1 MNRVDDDWGNSV
13 AGLAPLAEGT
23 IDLLDRAVATLSEAL
38 GSPELP
44 LSDRASLALRV
55 LELTNK
61 VPLVQLPAP
70 AATQVAALQAR
81 SATVIRG
88 EQPANLPEAAPLT
101 HRLTPQVY
109 QIDQFLSP
117 EEHEAA
123 LQVALTRED
132 QFVGSKTTTNAAD
145 YRRSS
150 ILYATLYP
158 ELYELLRQRILAI
171 LPVVVDQLK
180 MPRFTPSQVEMQLTA
195 HNDGCFYKIHNDS
208 GSPET
213 LTRVLTYV
221 YYFYQEPKQFSGG
234 ELRLYETDLDGSMVT
249 ASDHSHTVEPL
260 NNRIVFFDSRCKHEV
275 LPVRCPS
282 QQFADS
288 RFTLNGWIRRLDAV

>member
-1 MNRVDDDWGNSV
+1 M
-13 AGLAPLAEGT
+13 AEGT

-55 LELTNK
+55 LELTHK
-61 VPLVQLPAP
+61 MPLVQLPAP
-70 AATQVAALQAR
+70 AATQVAELQAR

-88 EQPANLPEAAPLT
+88 DRPAHLPQPAPLAPL
-101 HRLTPQVY
+101 LIPQVY

-117 EEHEAA
+117 EEHQAA
-123 LQVALTRED
+123 LQVALTRAD

-158 ELYELLRQRILAI
+158 DLYELLRQRILAI
-171 LPVVVDQLK
+171 MPVVVEQLRV
-180 MPRFTPSQVEMQLTA
+180 PRFTPGQVEMQLTA

-213 LTRVLTYV
+213 ITRVLTYV

-234 ELRLYETDLDGSMVT
+234 ELRLYETDLNGSMVT
-249 ASDHSHTVEPL
+249 ESDRSHIVEPL

>member
-13 AGLAPLAEGT
+13 AGLAPLAEGP
-23 IDLLDRAVATLSEAL
+23 INLLDRAVATLSEAL

-44 LSDRASLALRV
+44 LSDRANLALRV

-61 VPLVQLPAP
+61 VPLVQLAAP

-88 EQPANLPEAAPLT
+88 EQPANLPESALLT

-117 EEHEAA
+117 EEHGAA
-123 LQVALTRED
+123 LQVALTHED
-132 QFVGSKTTTNAAD
+132 QFVGSKTTTNAVD

-234 ELRLYETDLDGSMVT
+234 ELRLYETDLEGSMVT
-249 ASDHSHTVEPL
+249 ASDHSHMVEPL

-282 QQFADS
+282 RQFADS